1 MVAVI
6 GGLKHWRQNEESSEK
21 LVTSGHVLV
30 YSNVGCGARH
40 WPTVGDWA
48 FLSWRSTATA
58 HSIPSGCKLMASSTM
73 DEEERPRKLPKHGH
87 DDETTHQELGPA
99 MTGAVAVGDEP
110 ATAVGDDSKFELSE
124 LPGSSDAVT
133 ATEVAPENATEDAT
147 PKMSKNQL
155 KKLRRKEKWEQER
168 EQRKDKRKDQ
178 IKRKRERRHL
188 MIEEA
193 REKGGEEAVA
203 ELRKSWEGT
212 KAKHTRSTLLPLTI
226 VIDCGYDDL
235 MLEKERISLASQLT
249 RSYSDNTRALW
260 RSHLMFSSFDR
271 LLKERFDT
279 VLVAHKNWKGI
290 KIIPE
295 DFTHASELAK
305 KHMSPPRGG
314 KFVGPFAELADAKPE
329 DGEIIYLSSDSENTL
344 TELKPYST
352 YIIGGLV
359 DKNRHKAICYK
370 HAVEAGVKTAK
381 LPIGEYVQMAS
392 RSVLATNH
400 VVDIMLKWLEL
411 GDWGEAFMKVLPQR
425 KGGTLKGQAKEEAKD
440 SAEDEGE
447 GEDEEETTLNDI
459 AEEMQDEEED
469 EQDES

>member
-1 MVAVI
+1 
-6 GGLKHWRQNEESSEK
+6 
-21 LVTSGHVLV
+21 
-30 YSNVGCGARH
+30 
-40 WPTVGDWA
+40 
-48 FLSWRSTATA
+48 
-58 HSIPSGCKLMASSTM
+58 MANSTM
-73 DEEERPRKLPKHGH
+73 DEGERPRKLAKLDY
-87 DDETTHQELGPA
+87 DDHTTHQELGPA
-99 MTGAVAVGDEP
+99 MTGAVAAGDEP
-110 ATAVGDDSKFELSE
+110 ATAVSDDSKLELLE
-124 LPGSSDAVT
+124 LPGSNDAVT
-133 ATEVAPENATEDAT
+133 ATEPAPENATEDAT

-155 KKLRRKEKWEQER
+155 KKLRRREKWAQES
-168 EQRKDKRKDQ
+168 EQRKDKRKDKRKEQ
-178 IKRKRERRHL
+178 IKRKRERRQL

-212 KAKHTRSTLLPLTI
+212 RVKQKRSTLLPLTI

-249 RSYSDNTRALW
+249 RSYSENTRALW

-290 KIIPE
+290 KIVPE
-295 DFTHASELAK
+295 DFTHAAELAK
-305 KHMSPPRGG
+305 KHMSSPRGG
-314 KFVGPFAELADAKPE
+314 KFVGPFADLADAKPE

-392 RSVLATNH
+392 RSVLTTNH
-400 VVDIMLKWLEL
+400 VVDIMLNWLEL
-411 GDWGEAFMKVLPQR
+411 GDWGQAFMKVLPQR
-425 KGGTLKGQAKEEAKD
+425 KGGTLKGQAM
-440 SAEDEGE
+440 EDAQDRVDDEDE

-459 AEEMQDEEED
+459 AEEMQDEEEN